1 MKSEGCLSPCHLLV
15 AVRHRVR
22 RCRHRR
28 RCRHHS
34 HGRLFFTL
42 TPWDFHAATI
52 AVVAS
57 AIVAV
62 AVGSVVVAIDVV
74 AIAAPVPLSPVPL
87 SPSLLPLSLS
97 PLPLSPVV
105 FVLAMSMLLTPPRL
119 PSVAIVLHVGD
130 DDEDDKDCHWATTAT
145 MATKMTRLAMTTTAT
160 TMDAM
165 SLEAAG
171 GQCAAEVQL
180 AAGAGEARI
189 SPPSPSLPLGVLT
202 PLLLRSS
209 LPRLPSAAVLS
220 WFSSCSS
227 FSLSSLLRRPR
238 PHPANSFLA
247 IVVASCKYRC
257 HHRRR
262 CHSPLLSL

>member
-1 MKSEGCLSPCHLLV
+1 MQPPSPLL
-15 AVRHRVR
+15 
-22 RCRHRR
+22 
-28 RCRHHS
+28 
-34 HGRLFFTL
+34 
-42 TPWDFHAATI
+42 
-52 AVVAS
+52 
-57 AIVAV
+57 
-62 AVGSVVVAIDVV
+62 
-74 AIAAPVPLSPVPL
+74 PVPL
-87 SPSLLPLSLS
+87 SPSLSVVSLSPLMLS
-97 PLPLSPVV
+97 PLPLQCRCRQYLCRCRCYHWRCRHCRCRQSFSFSP
-105 FVLAMSMLLTPPRL
+105 SMLLTPPRL

-171 GQCAAEVQL
+171 GQCAAEAQL
-180 AAGAGEARI
+180 AAGAGEAHI

-202 PLLLRSS
+202 PLLLRPS
-209 LPRLPSAAVLS
+209 LPRLPSAAVLLS
-220 WFSSCSS
+220 WFSSCSSS

-247 IVVASCKYRC
+247 IVVASCNYRC

-262 CHSPLLSL
+262 CHPPLLSL